1 VRGLSIRYT
10 VLSSGLEQLWF
21 PAALWVLFA
30 IMALVVYGSD
40 RLLVTARAY
49 LGCAVP
55 LTAGVLAAYSVLGDA
70 ALELRFAAPIP
81 AWRTLLERLGLAL
94 AVEAVCAGAFQGL
107 VVAMGGDL
115 SILGN
120 WGAVQ
125 LAWLVP
131 CLALMSVGGVG
142 ALAGR
147 RPATGALIVGLI
159 WLVELIARGS
169 FARSDWAR
177 YLLIFMGA
185 LIPDHPALR
194 ANQWTLLA
202 LCGALFVAASLLLRR
217 QERYL

>member
-1 VRGLSIRYT
+1 VKGFSIRYT
-10 VLSSGLEQLWF
+10 ALSSGLEQLWF

-30 IMALVVYGSD
+30 IVALVVNGSD
-40 RLLVTARAY
+40 RLLAAARAY

-55 LTAGVLAAYSVLGDA
+55 LTAGVLAAYSVLDDP
-70 ALELRFAAPIP
+70 ALELRFAAPVP
-81 AWRTLLERLGLAL
+81 AWRTLLERLGLTL
-94 AVEAVCAGAFQGL
+94 AVQAICAGAFQAL
-107 VVAMGGDL
+107 VVAIGGNL

-131 CLALMSVGGVG
+131 CLALMATGCAG

-147 RPATGALIVGLI
+147 RPATGALAAGLI

-169 FARSDWAR
+169 LVRSDWAR

-185 LIPDHPALR
+185 LIPDHPDLR

-202 LCGALFVAASLLLRR
+202 LCVALFVAASMLLRR